1 MQIPYLPVRGRK
13 LPRVIVSSTG
23 STKEICETS
32 GLPLPIVP
40 RLHPCYAYMKRKL
53 RAWRVQKFIALVG
66 ADTVLG
72 SAMPQTTTCHWGQYR
87 VQRGNMRNFE
97 PTNPFGT
104 ASAPMQWLYQKEA
117 TEMESSKM
125 YCPTRCRYR
134 TYQCEAANYPV

>member
-32 GLPLPIVP
+32 GLPLPMVP

-53 RAWRVQKFIALVG
+53 QAWRVQKFIALVG
-66 ADTVLG
+66 TDTVLASG
-72 SAMPQTTTCHWGQYR
+72 MPQTTTCHWGQYR

-104 ASAPMQWLYQKEA
+104 ASAPMQWLYRKEA
-117 TEMESSKM
+117 TGMESSKM
-125 YCPTRCRYR
+125 YCPTWCRYR